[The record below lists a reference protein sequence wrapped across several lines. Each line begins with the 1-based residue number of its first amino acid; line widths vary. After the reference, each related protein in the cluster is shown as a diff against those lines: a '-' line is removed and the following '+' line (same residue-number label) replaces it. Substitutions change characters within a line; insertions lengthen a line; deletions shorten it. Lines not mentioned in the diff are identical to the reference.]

1 MNGGLP
7 GFHNAPASRAVV
19 VAAALFS
26 VPFGFRGRFLDLGLS
41 YQNVY
46 ERLSIWRL
54 ITSLFAFSSTPE
66 LIFGAALL
74 YYFRVFERQIGSN
87 KYAVFI
93 VFSTMVS
100 VLLQILALGYLK
112 DPSIN
117 PLTSGPYGLIFAS
130 YVPFFFDIPVSM
142 RFRIFGL
149 SLSDKSFVYLAGLQ
163 LLCSSGR
170 CSVVPGVSG
179 ILAGLLYRLN
189 TFGIRRLKFPEFV
202 TSLFSRV
209 SWPYSSNPYQ
219 GLPTTENDANISSH
233 QDAHAATQDPT
244 ESSIAALAATQDP
257 TESSI
262 AALVSMGFDRSSAV
276 QALVMTNYDVNLA
289 SNILLE
295 AQALQQ

>member
-7 GFHNAPASRAVV
+7 GFHNAPASKAVV
-19 VAAALFS
+19 VAAGLFS
-26 VPFGFRGRFLDLGLS
+26 VAFGFRGHSLNLGLA
-41 YQNVY
+41 YQSVY
-46 ERLSIWRL
+46 EKLSVWRL

-93 VFSTMVS
+93 IFSTMVS
-100 VLLQILALGYLK
+100 VLLQILSLGYMK
-112 DPSIN
+112 DPSLN

-130 YVPFFFDIPVSM
+130 YVPFFFDIPISM
-142 RFRIFGL
+142 KFRIFGL
-149 SLSDKSFVYLAGLQ
+149 SFSDKSFVYLAGLQ
-163 LLCSSGR
+163 LLFSSGR
-170 CSVVPGVSG
+170 RSIVPGLSG

-189 TFGIRRLKFPEFV
+189 TFGVRRLKFPELA
-202 TSLFSRV
+202 TSLFSQL
-209 SWPYSSNPYQ
+209 SLPFSSNPYQ
-219 GLPTTENDANISSH
+219 GLPITENDGSIPSH
-233 QDAHAATQDPT
+233 QAHQIEDAR
-244 ESSIAALAATQDP
+244 AATQDP

-262 AALVSMGFDRSSAV
+262 AALVTMGFDRSAAI
-276 QALVMTNYDVNLA
+276 QALALTNYDVNLA

>member
-19 VAAALFS
+19 VASALFS
-26 VPFGFRGRFLDLGLS
+26 VPFGFRGRFFDLGLS

-46 ERLSIWRL
+46 QSLSIWRL

-93 VFSTMVS
+93 IFSTMVS

-170 CSVVPGVSG
+170 RSVVPGVSG

-202 TSLFSRV
+202 ASLFTRV
-209 SWPYSSNPYQ
+209 SWPFSRNPYQ

-233 QDAHAATQDPT
+233 QAAHTATQDP
-244 ESSIAALAATQDP
+244 A
-257 TESSI
+257 ESSI
-262 AALVSMGFDRSSAV
+262 AALVSIGFDRNSAV
-276 QALVMTNYDVNLA
+276 QALVLTNYDVNLA

-295 AQALQQ
+295 TQALQQ

>member
-7 GFHNAPASRAVV
+7 GFHNAPASKAVV
-19 VAAALFS
+19 VAAGLFS
-26 VPFGFRGRFLDLGLS
+26 VAFGFRGHSLNLGLA
-41 YQNVY
+41 YQSVY
-46 ERLSIWRL
+46 EKLSVWRL

-93 VFSTMVS
+93 IFSTMVS
-100 VLLQILALGYLK
+100 VLLQILALGYMK
-112 DPSIN
+112 DPSLN

-130 YVPFFFDIPVSM
+130 YVPFFFDIPISM
-142 RFRIFGL
+142 KFRIFGL
-149 SLSDKSFVYLAGLQ
+149 SFSDKSFVYLAGLQ
-163 LLCSSGR
+163 LLFSSGR
-170 CSVVPGVSG
+170 RSIVPGLSG

-189 TFGIRRLKFPEFV
+189 TFGVRRLKFPEFA
-202 TSLFSRV
+202 TSLFPQLSL
-209 SWPYSSNPYQ
+209 PFSSNPYQ
-219 GLPTTENDANISSH
+219 GLPITENDGSIPSH
-233 QDAHAATQDPT
+233 QARQIEDART
-244 ESSIAALAATQDP
+244 ATQDP

-262 AALVSMGFDRSSAV
+262 AALVSMGFDRSAAI
-276 QALVMTNYDVNLA
+276 QALALTNYDVNLA

>member
-19 VAAALFS
+19 VSAALFS
-26 VPFGFRGRFLDLGLS
+26 ITFGFRGRSLNLGLS
-41 YQNVY
+41 YQSVY
-46 ERLSIWRL
+46 EKLQIWRL

-93 VFSTMVS
+93 VFSTVIS

-112 DPSIN
+112 DPSSN

-130 YVPFFFDIPVSM
+130 YVPFFFDIPISM
-142 RFRIFGL
+142 KFRIFGL

-163 LLCSSGR
+163 LLFSSGR
-170 CSVVPGVSG
+170 RSVIPGLSG

-189 TFGIRRLKFPEFV
+189 TFGIRRLKFPELSI
-202 TSLFSRV
+202 SLFSRIP
-209 SWPYSSNPYQ
+209 WPFPNNSYQ
-219 GLPTTENDANISSH
+219 GLPTTETDGSIPSH
-233 QDAHAATQDPT
+233 QVRQNEGTFSASQDPA
-244 ESSIAALAATQDP
+244 ESSIAT
-257 TESSI
+257 
-262 AALVSMGFDRSSAV
+262 LVSMGFDRNSAM
-276 QALVMTNYDVNLA
+276 QALVLTNNDVNLA

-295 AQALQQ
+295 AQSLQS

>member
-26 VPFGFRGRFLDLGLS
+26 IPFGFRGRSLDLGLS
-41 YQNVY
+41 YQSVY
-46 ERLSIWRL
+46 EKLSIWRL
-54 ITSLFAFSSTPE
+54 ITSLVAFSSTPE

-93 VFSTMVS
+93 IFSTMVS
-100 VLLQILALGYLK
+100 VLLQILALGYMK
-112 DPSIN
+112 DPSLN

-142 RFRIFGL
+142 KFRIFGL

-163 LLCSSGR
+163 LLFSSR
-170 CSVVPGVSG
+170 RRSVVPGLSG

-189 TFGIRRLKFPEFV
+189 TFGIRRLCENEFA
-202 TSLFSRV
+202 TSLFSHF
-209 SWPYSSNPYQ
+209 SWPFSNNPYQ
-219 GLPTTENDANISSH
+219 GLPTTENDGSIPSH
-233 QDAHAATQDPT
+233 QADQIEDART
-244 ESSIAALAATQDP
+244 ATQDP

-262 AALVSMGFDRSSAV
+262 AALVSMGFDRSAAI
-276 QALVMTNYDVNLA
+276 QALALTNYDVNLA
-289 SNILLE
+289 SHS
-295 AQALQQ
+295 A

>member
-1 MNGGLP
+1 MIGGLP

-19 VAAALFS
+19 IATVLLS
-26 VPFGFRGRFLDLGLS
+26 LPFGFRGRFLDLGLS

-46 ERLSIWRL
+46 EKLSIWRL

-87 KYAVFI
+87 KYTIFI
-93 VFSTMVS
+93 VFSTLVS

-117 PLTSGPYGLIFAS
+117 PLMSGPYGLIFAS
-130 YVPFFFDIPVSM
+130 YVPFFFDIPISM
-142 RFRIFGL
+142 KFRISGL

-163 LLCSSGR
+163 LLFSSGR
-170 CSVVPGVSG
+170 RSIVPGVSG

-189 TFGIRRLKFPEFV
+189 TFGIRRLKFPEFA
-202 TSLFSRV
+202 TSLFSRL
-209 SWPYSSNPYQ
+209 SWPFSTNPYQ
-219 GLPTTENDANISSH
+219 GLPTTENDGRIPSH
-233 QDAHAATQDPT
+233 QVHQTEGAHAATQDP
-244 ESSIAALAATQDP
+244 S
-257 TESSI
+257 ESSI
-262 AALVSMGFDRSSAV
+262 AALVSMGFDRSSAI
-276 QALVMTNYDVNLA
+276 QALALTNYDVNLA